1 MRILV
6 INGPNLNLLGTR
18 RPDVYGATTLAQLEV
33 DLIES
38 AERAGAAVVCFQSN
52 YEGALI
58 ESLHDAIGRYDGLVV
73 NLGAYSHT
81 SRALQ
86 DAIEATALPAV
97 EVHISNI
104 YEREEWRAVSYTAEA
119 CVHSIVGEGVPGYQR
134 AVEYL
139 VANHA
144 P

>member
-6 INGPNLNLLGTR
+6 INGPNLNLLGSR
-18 RPDVYGATTLAQLEV
+18 RPDVYGTTTLAELEV

-38 AERAGAAVVCFQSN
+38 AEQRGAQVVCFQSN
-52 YEGALI
+52 HEGALI
-58 ESLHDAIGRYDGLVV
+58 DALHRAIGSYDGVVV
-73 NLGAYSHT
+73 NFGAYSHT

-86 DAIEATALPAV
+86 DAIEAVSLPAV

-104 YEREEWRAVSYTAEA
+104 YEREEWRATSFTAEA
-119 CVHSIVGEGVPGYQR
+119 CVHSIVGQGIPGYLQ

-139 VANHA
+139 LANHA